1 MPEPLISIAIEPSG
15 RVSAKGADALA
26 ATLLRRAGFTEVND
40 WHGLRH
46 RLPLSTPAEEQADV
60 ALNAA
65 AMLHA
70 ARYRVDLDPAL
81 GPGPAVTTTP
91 TDPHGRYIVGRA
103 VLGLTDQIN
112 AATSAGQTAEVL
124 DQFLNPTDG
133 VLIRLQEAIE
143 AAAEKC
149 TDFDSDFDSGK
160 NFELSDR
167 FTAASELL
175 TQIGHDLDGA
185 ALDFHA
191 LDPTP
196 LSPRPSWQA
205 KAAAYYATAVTR
217 TARTTTTT
225 PTDTRRTTSTDA
237 AAQPGPQ
244 PTRRTR

>member
-1 MPEPLISIAIEPSG
+1 MPEPLITIAIEPSG

-46 RLPLSTPAEEQADV
+46 RLPLSTPTDEQADV
-60 ALNAA
+60 AIYAA
-65 AMLHA
+65 QMLRA
-70 ARYRVDLDPAL
+70 ARYRVDLDPDIN
-81 GPGPAVTTTP
+81 
-91 TDPHGRYIVGRA
+91 DPHGIYVAGGT

-112 AATSAGQTAEVL
+112 AAATTVQTAEVL
-124 DQFLNPTDG
+124 DQLLNPTDG
-133 VLIRLQEAIE
+133 VLIRLQEAME

-149 TDFDSDFDSGK
+149 TDFDSDFDNGK

-175 TQIGHDLDGA
+175 TQIGHDLEGA
-185 ALDFHA
+185 AFDFHA
-191 LDPTP
+191 LDPTSP
-196 LSPRPSWQA
+196 SPRPSWQA
-205 KAAAYYATAVTR
+205 QVATYYATAVTHTSR
-217 TARTTTTT
+217 TTTT
-225 PTDTRRTTSTDA
+225 PTDTATDA

>member
-60 ALNAA
+60 ALYAA

-81 GPGPAVTTTP
+81 DPGPAATTTP
-91 TDPHGRYIVGRA
+91 TDPHGRYVVGRA
-103 VLGLTDQIN
+103 VLDLTDQIN
-112 AATSAGQTAEVL
+112 AATTAGQTAEVL
-124 DQFLNPTDG
+124 GQLLNPTDG

-149 TDFDSDFDSGK
+149 TDFDSDFDSGR

-196 LSPRPSWQA
+196 ASSQPSWQA
-205 KAAAYYATAVTR
+205 QVAAYYATA
-217 TARTTTTT
+217 RTTAT
-225 PTDTRRTTSTDA
+225 PTDTRRATAADA

-244 PTRRTR
+244 PARRTR

>member
-60 ALNAA
+60 ALYAA

-81 GPGPAVTTTP
+81 GPAPAATTTP
-91 TDPHGRYIVGRA
+91 TDPHGRYVVGRA

-112 AATSAGQTAEVL
+112 AAATAGQAAEVL
-124 DQFLNPTDG
+124 DQLLDPTDG
-133 VLIRLQEAIE
+133 VLIRLQEATE
-143 AAAEKC
+143 ATAEKC

-160 NFELSDR
+160 NFELGDR

-196 LSPRPSWQA
+196 RSPQPSWQT
-205 KAAAYYATAVTR
+205 KVAAYYATAVTH
-217 TARTTTTT
+217 TARATTT
-225 PTDTRRTTSTDA
+225 PTDTCRTTPTDA
-237 AAQPGPQ
+237 AAQPGSQ